1 MHTANISRKLGIL
14 KRTQND
20 WKAVEELDQIIRK
33 YNPEDPAV
41 YDYALFG
48 IGVSKEFL

>member
-1 MHTANISRKLGIL
+1 VHTANISRKLGIL
-14 KRTQND
+14 TRTQND

-33 YNPEDPAV
+33 YNPVDPAV

-48 IGVSKEFL
+48 IGVSKELL

>member
-1 MHTANISRKLGIL
+1 MFTLRIFQKIRNSH
-14 KRTQND
+14 RTQND
-20 WKAVEELDQIIRK
+20 WKAEELDQIIRK

-48 IGVSKEFL
+48 IGVSKELL